1 MKAFEPTISVEIKAI
16 WFELSIELLLLR
28 SKCICRYVS
37 SNFENNSFIADNLT
51 CLKKT
56 VEKLFE
62 RSVSIII
69 NITLLLWSTIKLS
82 ERSRRQSFDSY
93 IDISTCVVR
102 FETNKK
108 LSRSKCFKI
117 IILTFWTSRKGQ
129 FGWLAC
135 RELAKPPLQI
145 FCIKNCETLV
155 RFFIYIW
162 HIVLNWIKTFILAY
176 HQIKKRKNTF
186 LYKFSIRQYCYGDS
200 MAAVPN
206 RFEITHPKT

>member
-56 VEKLFE
+56 VKKLFE

-108 LSRSKCFKI
+108 LSRSKMFQNNHSYFLDVTQGTVWLTGMPGAGKTTLAN
-117 IILTFWTSRKGQ
+117 ILHQKLRNIGEIFYLYLTYSF
-129 FGWLAC
+129 
-135 RELAKPPLQI
+135 EL
-145 FCIKNCETLV
+145 N
-155 RFFIYIW
+155 
-162 HIVLNWIKTFILAY
+162 
-176 HQIKKRKNTF
+176 
-186 LYKFSIRQYCYGDS
+186 
-200 MAAVPN
+200 
-206 RFEITHPKT
+206 